1 MKKISVKFGH
11 SNMWPNGQNEGVKH
25 HLIDG
30 VCIEANYDGGN
41 WWVEEVSIDGEIANA
56 FDCSDLSNFEGPSIV
71 REMLTDGIEVE
82 EACEKAGAKW
92 MVEMNSYRYFFFK

>member
-41 WWVEEVSIDGEIANA
+41 WWVEEVSIDGEIAKTY
-56 FDCSDLSNFEGPSIV
+56 
-71 REMLTDGIEVE
+71 LTHKKHVSFRKDTSFMPETNTKPKRILTQDHIAKLQAARRNV
-82 EACEKAGAKW
+82 ATKAD
-92 MVEMNSYRYFFFK
+92 